1 MIVANYTAVRQDFKD
16 YCDQVIE
23 TDQPLIV
30 TRKDDN
36 VVMISLERFNQL
48 ERQARNAEYVAKLT
62 RSYEQAVSGNIVD
75 HALVEID

>member
-23 TDQPLIV
+23 VDQPLIV

-48 ERQARNAEYVAKLT
+48 ERQARNSDYVAKLT
-62 RSYEQAVSGNIVD
+62 RSYEQAFSGNTVSHDLI
-75 HALVEID
+75 EID

>member
-36 VVMISLERFNQL
+36 LVMISLERFNQL
-48 ERQARNAEYVAKLT
+48 ERQARNAEHVSKLT
-62 RSYEQAVSGNIVD
+62 RPYEQAASGDTVD
-75 HALVEID
+75 HGLIEVE

>member
-23 TDQPLIV
+23 TDQPLII

-48 ERQARNAEYVAKLT
+48 ERQARNSDYVAKLT
-62 RSYEQAVSGNIVD
+62 RSYEQAVSGNTVD
-75 HALVEID
+75 HGLIEVD

>member
-62 RSYEQAVSGNIVD
+62 RSYEQAVSGNTVD
-75 HALVEID
+75 HDLIEVD

>member
-1 MIVANYTAVRQDFKD
+1 MIIANYTAVRQDFKD

-36 VVMISLERFNQL
+36 VVMISLERFNHL
-48 ERQARNAEYVAKLT
+48 ERQARNAEYVAKLI
-62 RSYEQAVSGNIVD
+62 RSYEQAISGNTVTHDLIEVD
-75 HALVEID
+75 